1 MEHSLTRPAYDT
13 GATSRSITARAAPEV
28 GAVHT
33 AGAEGRAVRG
43 DPSRHWTDSKNI
55 WPRSWR
61 TYGAERDERAVAERV
76 LERASEQL
84 ADERASARPTPGQGG
99 WAAGRDADPRQ
110 GGEVVLSDGTLIATQ
125 PCTGKADRWDCS
137 GKHHHHG
144 LRFLAPTD
152 ERGRL
157 IWTIRRRP
165 DRTHDNT
172 AARQDHVMAH
182 LRAATLG
189 ASADLGYRGLDN
201 DVLDPVIVT
210 GFHAGRT
217 HKLTPARRPPSA
229 PSPSDATLAFTRGA
243 GAVTAHSSR
252 GPGVF
257 LTGLFI
263 LMGSLGDR
271 IGRRRLVLAGAAA
284 FGGRRSRLCGAWAPQ
299 SGPPGMIFHIR
310 VATCRLRRSSTFV
323 RSWPPIS
330 RMRWRR

>member
-1 MEHSLTRPAYDT
+1 MQHSLTRPAYDT
-13 GATSRSITARAAPEV
+13 GATSRSIKARAAPEV

-84 ADERASARPTPGQGG
+84 ADERASARPTPGQRG

-165 DRTHDNT
+165 GRTHDNT

-210 GFHAGRT
+210 GFLPAAPTSSPRPEDRQARPHRRT
-217 HKLTPARRPPSA
+217 RPWPSPGAQEQSQRIQAEVPARSSPVCLSSWARWVTESAAGVSCWPARPLSV
-229 PSPSDATLAFTRGA
+229 DGGA
-243 GAVTAHSSR
+243 GSAVR
-252 GPGVF
+252 G
-257 LTGLFI
+257 LLN
-263 LMGSLGDR
+263 
-271 IGRRRLVLAGAAA
+271 
-284 FGGRRSRLCGAWAPQ
+284 
-299 SGPPGMIFHIR
+299 R
-310 VATCRLRRSSTFV
+310 VRPA
-323 RSWPPIS
+323 
-330 RMRWRR
+330 